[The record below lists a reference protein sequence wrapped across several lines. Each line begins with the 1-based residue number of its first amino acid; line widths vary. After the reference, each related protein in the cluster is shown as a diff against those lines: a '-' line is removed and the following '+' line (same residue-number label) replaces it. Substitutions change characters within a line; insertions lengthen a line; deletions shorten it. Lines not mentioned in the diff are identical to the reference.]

1 MNAEIRMVTMY
12 KPTLKDILAARKRIQ
27 PYLLKTPLR
36 EYDALSEAVGCE
48 VYVKHENHQPTG
60 AFKIRGGINLVSQLS
75 AEERRRGVVTA
86 STGNHGQSIALA
98 SRMFGVRAIICVP
111 RNPNP
116 DKVRAIRSFGAE
128 IVEEGRDFE
137 EAKGNAE
144 RLAKEHGYRY
154 VHSGNEPHLIAGVG
168 TIALE
173 IMEDQPDLD
182 AVIVPVGGGS
192 GGAGISTAYKAA
204 SPGTKVIGV
213 QAENA
218 PSVYL
223 SWKSGRMET
232 TEAVNTF
239 ADGLATRRPFEL
251 PLEIMRENLD
261 DFVLVSEEEMKDA
274 IRLYVDKA
282 HTIAEGAGAASLAA
296 AIKMRERLRGKRVG
310 VILSGGNL
318 TSAMLR
324 EILG

>member
-1 MNAEIRMVTMY
+1 
-12 KPTLKDILAARKRIQ
+12 
-27 PYLLKTPLR
+27 
-36 EYDALSEAVGCE
+36 
-48 VYVKHENHQPTG
+48 
-60 AFKIRGGINLVSQLS
+60 
-75 AEERRRGVVTA
+75 
-86 STGNHGQSIALA
+86 
-98 SRMFGVRAIICVP
+98 MFGVRAIICVP
-111 RNPNP
+111 GNPNP

-173 IMEDQPDLD
+173 MIEDQPDLD

-192 GGAGISTAYKAA
+192 GGAGVSTVYKTA
-204 SPGTKVIGV
+204 SPGTKMIGV

-223 SWKSGRMET
+223 SWKSGKMET
-232 TEAVNTF
+232 TGVVNTF
-239 ADGLATRRPFEL
+239 ADGLATRRAFEL
-251 PLEIMRENLD
+251 PLEIMREFLD
-261 DFVLVSEEEMKDA
+261 DFVLVSEDEMKA
-274 IRLYVDKA
+274 AVRLYVEKA

-296 AIKMRERLRGKRVG
+296 AIKMRERLKGKKVG
-310 VILSGGNL
+310 VVLSGGNI
-318 TSAMLR
+318 TTDMLR
-324 EILG
+324 EILK

>member
-1 MNAEIRMVTMY
+1 
-12 KPTLKDILAARKRIQ
+12 
-27 PYLLKTPLR
+27 
-36 EYDALSEAVGCE
+36 
-48 VYVKHENHQPTG
+48 
-60 AFKIRGGINLVSQLS
+60 
-75 AEERRRGVVTA
+75 
-86 STGNHGQSIALA
+86 
-98 SRMFGVRAIICVP
+98 VRAIICVP
-111 RNPNP
+111 GNPNP

-173 IMEDQPDLD
+173 MIEDQPDLD

-192 GGAGISTAYKAA
+192 GGAGVSTVYKTA
-204 SPGTKVIGV
+204 SPGTKMIGV

-223 SWKSGRMET
+223 SWKSGKMET
-232 TEAVNTF
+232 TGVVNTF
-239 ADGLATRRPFEL
+239 ADGLATRSAFEL
-251 PLEIMRENLD
+251 PLEIMREFLD
-261 DFVLVSEEEMKDA
+261 DFVLVSEDEMKA
-274 IRLYVDKA
+274 AVRLYVEKA

-296 AIKMRERLRGKRVG
+296 AIKMRERLKGKKVG
-310 VILSGGNL
+310 VVLSGGNI
-318 TSAMLR
+318 TTDMLR
-324 EILG
+324 EILK

>member
-1 MNAEIRMVTMY
+1 LNAEVRMVTMY
-12 KPTLKDILAARKRIQ
+12 KPTIKDVLAARRRIQ
-27 PYLLKTPLR
+27 PYLLKTPLHQ
-36 EYDALSEAVGCE
+36 YSALSDAVGCE
-48 VYVKHENHQPTG
+48 VHVKHENHQPTG

-75 AEERRRGVVTA
+75 AEEKRRGVVTA

-137 EAKGNAE
+137 EAKGNSE
-144 RLAKEHGYRY
+144 RLSKEHGYRY

-173 IMEDQPDLD
+173 IIEDQPDLD

-192 GGAGISTAYKAA
+192 GGAGVSTVYKAA
-204 SPGTKVIGV
+204 SPETKIIGV

-223 SWKSGRMET
+223 SWKSGKMET
-232 TEAVNTF
+232 TESVNTF
-239 ADGLATRRPFEL
+239 ADGLATRSAFEL
-251 PLEIMRENLD
+251 PLEIMRESLD
-261 DFVLVSEEEMKDA
+261 DFVLVSEDEMKAA
-274 IRLYVDKA
+274 IRLYVEKA

-296 AIKMRERLRGKRVG
+296 AIKMREGLKGKKVG

-318 TSAMLR
+318 TAAMLR
-324 EILG
+324 EILK